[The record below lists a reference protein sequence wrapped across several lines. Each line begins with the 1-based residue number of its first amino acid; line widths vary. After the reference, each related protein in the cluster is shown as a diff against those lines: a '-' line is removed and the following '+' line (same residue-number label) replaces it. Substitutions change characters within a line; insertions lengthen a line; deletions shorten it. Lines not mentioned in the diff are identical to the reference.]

1 MSYRNS
7 TKGDYSPIIND
18 STFTFD
24 MKLKNKNVMERKEK
38 IYIPLIEDLNNSFIF
53 PNGDLFSKLE
63 FSFLKEVLDKQY
75 LYRLEDELL
84 NKFKDFNILVDE
96 FNKLDLTY
104 VASKLIESSFR
115 EGFHNLY
122 GEIIDGEIP
131 IYDDEGNLVA
141 WDIVEP
147 EEFDNIRLISYS
159 TKEIIELINNQYDYQ
174 FDNLGYNYE
183 SELNINPYLSN
194 FYEFALAKRNKK
206 NSPQR
211 TQIIDW
217 NGRPEDYIASH
228 YNFYSNFY
236 SDSKV
241 KEKESLLSKIKIS
254 RITLLNELD
263 KILKYIF
270 VTYEKE

>member
-1 MSYRNS
+1 MSRKNT

-18 STFTFD
+18 SNFTFD

-63 FSFLKEVLDKQY
+63 FPFLKEVLDKQY
-75 LYRLEDELL
+75 LYRLEDKLL
-84 NKFKDFNILVDE
+84 GEFKDFSILVDK

-104 VASKLIESSFR
+104 VASNLIESSFR
-115 EGFHNLY
+115 EGFHKLY
-122 GEIIDGEIP
+122 GEIIDGKMP
-131 IYDDEGNLVA
+131 IYDNEGNLVA
-141 WDIVEP
+141 WEIVEP

-159 TKEIIELINNQYDYQ
+159 TKEIIKLINHQYDYH
-174 FDNLGYNYE
+174 FDDFGYNYE
-183 SELNINPYLSN
+183 SELNINPYLSK
-194 FYEFALAKRNKK
+194 FYEFALAKRNKR
-206 NSPQR
+206 NSPER
-211 TQIIDW
+211 IQIIDW

-254 RITLLNELD
+254 RITLLDRLD
-263 KILKYIF
+263 EILKYIF